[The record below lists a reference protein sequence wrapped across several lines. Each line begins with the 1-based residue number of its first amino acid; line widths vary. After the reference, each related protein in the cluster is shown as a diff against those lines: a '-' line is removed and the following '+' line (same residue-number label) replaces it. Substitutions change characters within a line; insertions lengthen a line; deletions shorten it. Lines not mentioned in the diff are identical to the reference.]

1 MVISRYIV
9 TNYVKHILTGSEIRT
24 VQGDGLCIL
33 HVFVEGIFHLC
44 DVHKSI
50 PDVQEVLENQ
60 SEKNKEHYSYFIAG
74 TKDIMVEFET
84 IMKDPLKLY
93 DSDTTDLFL
102 SALTDAFEIMQ
113 LFVNQ
118 MTQSIGLLICQTKK
132 TPSRKLC
139 TLQEVSHYTLIL
151 SSLVRNYREFPCRPL

>member
-1 MVISRYIV
+1 M
-9 TNYVKHILTGSEIRT
+9 
-24 VQGDGLCIL
+24 QGDGLCIL

-74 TKDIMVEFET
+74 TKDIMVEFEM

-93 DSDTTDLFL
+93 DSDTTDSFL
-102 SALTDAFEIMQ
+102 SALTDAFEINAIVCQ
-113 LFVNQ
+113 SDDAKCWVVNLSNEENPFKE
-118 MTQSIGLLICQTKK
+118 TLYFARSLSLHIDLVIPCE
-132 TPSRKLC
+132 KL
-139 TLQEVSHYTLIL
+139 QRISL
-151 SSLVRNYREFPCRPL
+151 SSLVRNYREFLI